1 MIITL
6 FQPLF
11 TMLGIGDFL
20 LSPTALITTM
30 SSLTDWYMLF
40 QPQILVSWLIYFLFA
55 YGTIFVLMIMPFRFF
70 KKLLNVPK
78 RKW

>member
-1 MIITL
+1 MIMNL
-6 FQPLF
+6 FQPIF
-11 TMLGIGDFL
+11 TFLGISEFL
-20 LSPTALITTM
+20 LTPTALITAM
-30 SSLTDWYMLF
+30 SSLSDWYLIL
-40 QPQILVSWLIYFLFA
+40 QPQILLSWFIYFLFA